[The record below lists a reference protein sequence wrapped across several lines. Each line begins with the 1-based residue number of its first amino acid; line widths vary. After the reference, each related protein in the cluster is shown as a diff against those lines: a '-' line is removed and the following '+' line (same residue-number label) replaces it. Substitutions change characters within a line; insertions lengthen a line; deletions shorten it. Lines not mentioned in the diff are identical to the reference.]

1 MPVDQDRPLPF
12 AGYERAKWL
21 HQGTLQTCI
30 SKNWVIIRKTINSVY
45 TDYLG

>member
-30 SKNWVIIRKTINSVY
+30 SKNWVIIRKPINSVY